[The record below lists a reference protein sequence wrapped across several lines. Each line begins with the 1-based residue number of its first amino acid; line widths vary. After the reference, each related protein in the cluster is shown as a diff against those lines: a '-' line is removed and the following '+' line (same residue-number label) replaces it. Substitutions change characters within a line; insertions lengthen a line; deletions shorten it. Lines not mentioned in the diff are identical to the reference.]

1 MIELARAKSLSN
13 FRECDLHRAEIHY
26 RGNLEPVRHVIAERA
41 CATQAATALHE
52 VVIAVFAIP
61 QGGEAAKGSVM
72 FDVDKFR
79 FAFGPIPFH

>member
-13 FRECDLHRAEIHY
+13 FRECDLHRAEILQ
-26 RGNLEPVRHVIAERA
+26 RRNLEPIRHVVAKG
-41 CATQAATALHE
+41 ATQAPATLHK